1 MCVLNVHATL
11 TVLFYLIKRNVFHA
25 LSGLMFYRYIGI
37 LTKLHKMLFRSVLIN
52 SCSRN
57 FFRISRHKS
66 YKFTNIE
73 CTMNAFLEIF
83 VIFLRRAV
91 FQKTYR
97 RVFLR
102 DPLIINPQL
111 QMARMN
117 SRSDETSLHLHWKIT
132 FSCIKILKALF
143 RNFLYQL
150 FLKYWAG
157 DRETEKWVQAYMH
170 NLQQ

>member
-1 MCVLNVHATL
+1 MCTLNVHATL
-11 TVLFYLIKRNVFHA
+11 FHLINRNVFHA
-25 LSGLMFYRYIGI
+25 LSGLMFDRYIGI
-37 LTKLHKMLFRSVLIN
+37 LTKLHKMPFRSVLIN

-157 DRETEKWVQAYMH
+157 DRETGKWVQVYML